1 MLYSIHATFF
11 AFYFQPPYPSPTM
24 RHRFFNLLVCQLF
37 LALQVFAQSP
47 PPLPVPQSGTIERLE
62 NFPSQY
68 VQARHVDVWLPDE
81 FEKVK
86 SSGQRFNVLYM
97 HDGQMLFDAKTTW
110 NKQAWNA
117 DQTVSRL
124 MKADQLAPTI
134 IVGVWNNG
142 PFRHSEYFPEKFL
155 PHMPEEPRKLFIQ
168 KALRDKPQSDA
179 YLRFLVEE
187 LKPFIDAKYPTHKG
201 PAQTAIM
208 GSSMGGLISIYAL
221 NEYPEVFGGAAGLS
235 THWIGIHQP
244 NSHIPLSAYI
254 YLRDKLASPQSHKIY
269 QDHGTI
275 ELDALYAPYQNFIN
289 QIIRDKGYVE
299 SGAKPNFL
307 TRVFDGTGHNEKAW
321 TERLAIPILFLLG
334 K

>member
-1 MLYSIHATFF
+1 
-11 AFYFQPPYPSPTM
+11 
-24 RHRFFNLLVCQLF
+24 
-37 LALQVFAQSP
+37 
-47 PPLPVPQSGTIERLE
+47 
-62 NFPSQY
+62 
-68 VQARHVDVWLPDE
+68 
-81 FEKVK
+81 
-86 SSGQRFNVLYM
+86 M

-134 IVGVWNNG
+134 IVGIWNNG

-155 PHMPEEPRKLFIQ
+155 PHMPEEPRKLLTQ

-201 PAQTAIM
+201 PAQNAIM

-321 TERLAIPILFLLG
+321 TERLAIPVLFLLG